1 MCLVLQSTA
10 ARGAFKYVQ
19 RESYRKA
26 EEKYSKLS
34 IAITLQ
40 RYEMIPESA
49 SRNFGYGI
57 RDPGNRARFPGC
69 CSLQSIDKFL
79 KRNVMDL
86 SFSSNLIR
94 IFAHY

>member
-19 RESYRKA
+19 GESYRKA

-34 IAITLQ
+34 IAITMQ

-57 RDPGNRARFPGC
+57 RDPGNRVRFPGC
-69 CSLQSIDKFL
+69 CTLQSIDTFL
-79 KRNVMDL
+79 KRNEREIGV
-86 SFSSNLIR
+86 SSILFR
-94 IFAHY
+94 TFV

>member
-19 RESYRKA
+19 GESYRKA

-34 IAITLQ
+34 IAITTQ

-57 RDPGNRARFPGC
+57 RGPGNRVRFPGC
-69 CSLQSIDKFL
+69 CTVQSIDSFL
-79 KRNVMDL
+79 KRNVL
-86 SFSSNLIR
+86 GLNFSSNLIR